1 MSDGVPD
8 RILGYAPDPVPA
20 DRRVHQ
26 GDPDL
31 RREPEGAHQP
41 RVSRADHNDM
51 LIRYCVL
58 VRDGMRTA
66 APDPV

>member
-20 DRRVHQ
+20 DCRVHQ

-41 RVSRADHNDM
+41 RVSRADHNDL
-51 LIRYCVL
+51 LI
-58 VRDGMRTA
+58 G
-66 APDPV
+66 